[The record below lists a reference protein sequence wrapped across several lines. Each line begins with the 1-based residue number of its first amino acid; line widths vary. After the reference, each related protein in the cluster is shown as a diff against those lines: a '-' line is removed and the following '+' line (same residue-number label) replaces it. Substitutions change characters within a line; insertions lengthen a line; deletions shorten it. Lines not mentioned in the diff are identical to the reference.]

1 MKTIF
6 QYAVV
11 ITLFSSSCAFAAS
24 INERQSIQQERIKQ
38 GIHSGELTSNEAR
51 ILGRQQVKTH
61 RKEARF
67 KSDGTFSVKERAK
80 IQRDLNQNSRKIHRQ
95 KHDGR
100 QRS

>member
-6 QYAVV
+6 QYAAV
-11 ITLFSSSCAFAAS
+11 IALFSSSCAMAGS
-24 INERQSIQQERIKQ
+24 INERQSSQQDRIKQ
-38 GIHSGELTSNEAR
+38 GIHSGELTPNEAR

-67 KSDGTFSVKERAK
+67 KSDGTFSFKERAK

-95 KHDGR
+95 KHDEQ

>member
-11 ITLFSSSCAFAAS
+11 IALFSSSCTMAGS
-24 INERQSIQQERIKQ
+24 INERQSSQQDRIKQ
-38 GIHSGELTSNEAR
+38 GVHSGELTSKEAH

-67 KSDGTFSVKERAK
+67 KSDGTLSVKERAR

-95 KHDGR
+95 MHDEQ